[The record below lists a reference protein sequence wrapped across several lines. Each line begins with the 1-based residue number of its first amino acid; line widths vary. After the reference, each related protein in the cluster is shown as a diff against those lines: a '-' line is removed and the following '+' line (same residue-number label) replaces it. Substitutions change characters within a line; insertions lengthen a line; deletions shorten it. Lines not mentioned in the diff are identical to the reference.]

1 MATHSNTRAPVL
13 PRASSSRWVMGT
25 GAARVAPRSL
35 MLMVSP
41 TIMRNPT
48 TIEMSSETTTER
60 GTRRRAI
67 LVSSARSAAPSKPVR
82 TQMPSRPESRK
93 ALRNPPVGTP
103 SELVRKPSEFSRL
116 MTRPTTSRIRVRTM
130 EAASSA
136 VKAATLL
143 IREAIRTPARLIRN
157 WLRVSTTTTTRML
170 VLLSDSPRRS
180 DRIGARPRLSPVKPG
195 HEGHQPG
202 PADEPAVV
210 GAGQAAGP
218 LEGVAAQRQPA
229 RPARPGRVRPG
240 SARPRRSARSR
251 RRLARPWT
259 GRRRRR

>member
-1 MATHSNTRAPVL
+1 MLARPPANSAIMATHSNTRAPPL

-41 TIMRNPT
+41 MIIRNPT

-67 LVSSARSAAPSKPVR
+67 LVSSARSAAPSKPVS
-82 TQMPSRPESRK
+82 TQMPSRPDSRK

-103 SELVRKPSEFSRL
+103 WLLVRNDSEFSRL
-116 MTRPTTSRIRVRTM
+116 MNRPTTSRIRVRTI

-143 IREAIRTPARLIRN
+143 IRAAILTPARLIRN
-157 WLRVSTTTTTRML
+157 WLRVRTTTTIRML
-170 VLLSDSPRRS
+170 VLLSDRPRRS
-180 DRIGARPRLSPVKPG
+180 DRIGARPRFSPVNPG
-195 HEGHQPG
+195 TKAISPAQPTN
-202 PADEPAVV
+202 
-210 GAGQAAGP
+210 
-218 LEGVAAQRQPA
+218 QP
-229 RPARPGRVRPG
+229 
-240 SARPRRSARSR
+240 
-251 RRLARPWT
+251 
-259 GRRRRR
+259 